1 MGILFSR
8 SGRKAVKFPQ
18 GTPMAEAKPAV
29 EAPKAIVQSPFTRRA
44 IEGTLPAKEVTK

>member
-1 MGILFSR
+1 MGILFNR

-29 EAPKAIVQSPFTRRA
+29 EAAKPIVQSPFTRRA
-44 IEGTLPAKEVTK
+44 LAGELPAKEVTK